1 MVPTIKAKISRPCF
15 SLSLAHAVI
24 KTLEKN
30 GKFLLRGLICFA
42 CSLKKKLDLQA
53 SCHVISNFLSVKIRQ
68 IFSPNL
74 CWEKFTK
81 LVWKFRS
88 FQFYFSRQ
96 EDCEYAWQLWRKL
109 ISSFIVRS
117 RKRLSI
123 VINGFLI
130 AHSNA
135 LENADLVNAS

>member
-1 MVPTIKAKISRPCF
+1 MSKRRVFSLKVVYAFMAPTIKAAKIALETFILFAR
-15 SLSLAHAVI
+15 AVI

-74 CWEKFTK
+74 CWENPQNWSGNSDLFSFTSLDK
-81 LVWKFRS
+81 RTVNMLGNYGENS
-88 FQFYFSRQ
+88 F
-96 EDCEYAWQLWRKL
+96 LL
-109 ISSFIVRS
+109 
-117 RKRLSI
+117 L
-123 VINGFLI
+123 
-130 AHSNA
+130 
-135 LENADLVNAS
+135 

>member
-1 MVPTIKAKISRPCF
+1 MAPTIKAAKIALETFILFAR
-15 SLSLAHAVI
+15 AVI

-74 CWEKFTK
+74 CWENPQNWSGNSDLFSFTSLDK
-81 LVWKFRS
+81 RTVNMLGNYGENS
-88 FQFYFSRQ
+88 F
-96 EDCEYAWQLWRKL
+96 LL
-109 ISSFIVRS
+109 
-117 RKRLSI
+117 L
-123 VINGFLI
+123 
-130 AHSNA
+130 
-135 LENADLVNAS
+135 